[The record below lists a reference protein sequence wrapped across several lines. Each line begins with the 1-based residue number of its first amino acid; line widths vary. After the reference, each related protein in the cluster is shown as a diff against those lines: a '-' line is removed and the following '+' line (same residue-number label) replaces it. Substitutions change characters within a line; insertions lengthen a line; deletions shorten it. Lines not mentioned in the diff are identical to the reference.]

1 MDADAPDPAA
11 EIARLKSHRS
21 VLCRALAYMEQRV
34 RRAEAE
40 VARLRAEL
48 KAKEGAQSG

>member
-1 MDADAPDPAA
+1 MDADADPAA
-11 EIARLKSHRS
+11 EIARLKSQRS
-21 VLCRALAYMEQRV
+21 VLCRALAYLEQRV

-48 KAKEGAQSG
+48 KAKEAGDRG